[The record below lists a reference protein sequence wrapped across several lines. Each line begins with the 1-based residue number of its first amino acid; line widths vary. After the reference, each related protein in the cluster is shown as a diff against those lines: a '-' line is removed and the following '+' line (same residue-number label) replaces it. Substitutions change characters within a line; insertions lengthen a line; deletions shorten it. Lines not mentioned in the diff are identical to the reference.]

1 MRTKEQFFKFI
12 SLIRFSFIYYF
23 IAFLVFLL
31 LVMIM
36 RYSISV
42 QGYKIQDWTM
52 IRENN
57 VDSIEIKQIKVPYYE
72 ILRKPETVIFFSK
85 LEKNYFGDKVYYL
98 YLPQVDGS
106 YLAVYSNN
114 RLIGSY
120 GFSESRNGHFWYQ
133 PFLFQIPLDT
143 SEITIEISGIYEIG
157 IDFVP
162 TIIPENEKYKYL
174 ISYLMTNILLLTSIG
189 LAMTLSII
197 LYLISRSLLKEKKS
211 AYLHLSMSSL
221 LGAIWMLDL
230 LPIPTTGSYTIILI
244 LRKIFVS
251 SAYLAFAALIYGI
264 FKLFSGKIS
273 IGAKIFIFINFLSAA
288 ILLLSPSHY
297 FLKTFTNNIAVMLFL
312 NAIYLVIVIF
322 KTYSPAQIAFSFFFA
337 LTVIHDGFVMFL
349 SRNQKLLSM
358 YGIIALFGGFAY
370 SLVNEYRDMVVGISL
385 AHMKSITDSLTGAY
399 TRGALSEIKISE
411 NDALAYIDL
420 NRFKQINDN
429 YGHDVGDQI
438 LKLLVNTLRSVIRK
452 SDSIVRMGG
461 DEFLVVLK
469 DCPVEK
475 AKEIMDNAK
484 EKFNSSHELKPDF
497 SYGVV
502 SGSSNLQEALFK
514 ADKLM
519 YEMKDNF
526 YKKIENK
533 DI

>member
-1 MRTKEQFFKFI
+1 
-12 SLIRFSFIYYF
+12 
-23 IAFLVFLL
+23 
-31 LVMIM
+31 
-36 RYSISV
+36 
-42 QGYKIQDWTM
+42 
-52 IRENN
+52 
-57 VDSIEIKQIKVPYYE
+57 
-72 ILRKPETVIFFSK
+72 
-85 LEKNYFGDKVYYL
+85 
-98 YLPQVDGS
+98 
-106 YLAVYSNN
+106 
-114 RLIGSY
+114 
-120 GFSESRNGHFWYQ
+120 
-133 PFLFQIPLDT
+133 
-143 SEITIEISGIYEIG
+143 
-157 IDFVP
+157 
-162 TIIPENEKYKYL
+162 
-174 ISYLMTNILLLTSIG
+174 
-189 LAMTLSII
+189 
-197 LYLISRSLLKEKKS
+197 
-211 AYLHLSMSSL
+211 MSSL

-484 EKFNSSHELKPDF
+484 EKFNSFHELKPDF

>member
-1 MRTKEQFFKFI
+1 
-12 SLIRFSFIYYF
+12 
-23 IAFLVFLL
+23 
-31 LVMIM
+31 
-36 RYSISV
+36 
-42 QGYKIQDWTM
+42 
-52 IRENN
+52 
-57 VDSIEIKQIKVPYYE
+57 
-72 ILRKPETVIFFSK
+72 FSK

-143 SEITIEISGIYEIG
+143 SEIAIEISGVYEIG

-438 LKLLVNTLRSVIRK
+438 LKLLVNTLRS
-452 SDSIVRMGG
+452 
-461 DEFLVVLK
+461 
-469 DCPVEK
+469 
-475 AKEIMDNAK
+475 
-484 EKFNSSHELKPDF
+484 
-497 SYGVV
+497 
-502 SGSSNLQEALFK
+502 
-514 ADKLM
+514 
-519 YEMKDNF
+519 
-526 YKKIENK
+526 
-533 DI
+533 